1 MRRRPT
7 TDEAQILALKALGFI
22 VNSEE
27 TLERFMAL
35 SGVDGATL
43 RGRAAEPE
51 MHVAVLDFLLAD
63 EGLLVD
69 FCETASLDAQ
79 TVHLARYVLG
89 GP

>member
-1 MRRRPT
+1 MRRRLT

-27 TLERFMAL
+27 TLRRFMAL

-43 RGRAAEPE
+43 RARAAEPE
-51 MHVAVLDFLLAD
+51 MHVAILDFFLAN
-63 EGLLVD
+63 EGFLVD
-69 FCETASLDAQ
+69 FCDTASVDAK
-79 TVHLARYVLG
+79 TVHQARYVLG